1 MALAF
6 IFEFPGAKQEQF
18 DQVFEKLQFGGK
30 SPPGQLFHVGGPV
43 EGGWRVVDVWE
54 SQDAANQFFEEIFAQ
69 ALQEAGV
76 GFPQTQ
82 VWPVHTN
89 LKPDV

>member
-6 IFEFPGAKQEQF
+6 IFEFPGGTQEQF

-30 SPPGQLFHVGGPV
+30 SPPGQLYHIGGPI

-54 SQDAANQFFEEIFAQ
+54 TQEAAAEFFQETFGQ
-69 ALQEAGV
+69 ALSEAGV
-76 GFPQTQ
+76 VNPQTQ
-82 VWPVHTN
+82 VWPVHTL
-89 LKPDV
+89 LKP

>member
-1 MALAF
+1 MALIF
-6 IFEFPGAKQEQF
+6 IFEFPGARQEQF

-30 SPPGQLFHVGGPV
+30 SPPGQLFHAGGPI

-54 SQDAANQFFEEIFAQ
+54 TQEAATDFFQEKFGP

-76 GFPQTQ
+76 TFPQTQ
-82 VWPVHTN
+82 VWPLHT
-89 LKPDV
+89 LLRP